1 MSTFNYSLNQLNDS
15 KTYTHIQL
23 PVKNDTSNGK
33 IGLIQDIDIGVMQ
46 GFGYTIDGYNSD
58 TSQINNFV
66 SFVSTVDLLLKNLST
81 RITDLKTIVDGLTS
95 ESLIASIITEPKA
108 NSLTYNGTSQYLIT
122 AGSANNGVMYYS
134 SAYDGSYSTALPQG
148 TNAGAYTVYYY
159 AKGNSGYKD
168 SAKRQLGVT
177 IAKAS
182 SLKTAPTVISTVI
195 SHDGNLHNLIN
206 TGTTNSGTMEYG
218 VNFNNSST
226 TNPPSL
232 WTSDIPQGRD
242 SGQYYIWYRIQ
253 NGVDSNYEAINATYL
268 TYVTISESAVQQYT
282 VRLRIIYGSSTTTE
296 DKVVNSGS
304 SATWTMEPPT
314 GYSWPTTIENG
325 RINGNT
331 ITSDPVNES
340 NTDENGIMIVT
351 VTCVEVTTNVPVAG
365 ITLNTTSLTVAA
377 NSHDSIRATI
387 EPANASNQ
395 TVNWKSSKPTVATVT
410 SSTTSGQNAT
420 VTWKKAGSCTITATA
435 DGDASKSATCSVTC
449 KSAPIAVTGIKLSK
463 PTIELDANRSTTI
476 TAEVL
481 PTNATNQTINW
492 ESSDASVATVT
503 PSSTTSGDSAT
514 VRWKKAGRCTITA
527 TAAGNTSKTATCS
540 VTCNA
545 ATIAVTGITLDPT
558 TPLTVAGGSTASII
572 ATVEPAN
579 AANKTINWS
588 SSDTTVATVTT
599 PTTSGNSTTV
609 TWNKAGSCT
618 ITATS
623 ADNTSI
629 SKTCSV
635 TCEEA
640 RVTKISL
647 TPSSSSLELD
657 ANGTTTISAT
667 VSPSYAT
674 NQAIYWESSNTAV
687 ATVTT
692 HTMSGDNATITW
704 QGPGTC
710 DITATADNG
719 RISKKCSVTC
729 NSANIAVTDITLN
742 KSSLELDANSYGYIR
757 ATVSPGDATDKTIN
771 WESSDASIATV
782 TPSSTTSGDSAI
794 VRWKKAGRC
803 TITATAAGNTS
814 KSATCSVTCNS
825 ANIAVTGVSLDAA
838 AMSIDAGKS
847 KTITATVEPSNA
859 TNQTIN
865 WSSSNTA
872 VATVTPSSTT
882 SGNSATVIWQGAG
895 NCTITATAA
904 GDTSKTAICRVN
916 CASPSNNYYIGRSN
930 KVTFTLDDLDQY
942 VAEKPNEITLPGG
955 DTSTW
960 AVWIYPESWGK
971 PTKAISDA
979 SNEDE
984 LGSFNYEKITLPE
997 GYTGCWST
1005 PGVDDTYTLEW

>member
-66 SFVSTVDLLLKNLST
+66 SFVSTVDLLLKNLTT

-122 AGSANNGVMYYS
+122 AGSANNGIMYYS
-134 SAYDGSYSTALPQG
+134 SAYDGSYSTSLPQG

-182 SLKTAPTVISTVI
+182 SLKTAPTVKSAVI
-195 SHDGNLHNLIN
+195 THDGNLHNLIN
-206 TGTTNSGTMEYG
+206 AGTTNSGTMEYG

-282 VRLRIIYGSSTTTE
+282 VRLRIIYGSSITTE

-304 SATWTMEPPT
+304 YATWTMQPPT
-314 GYSWPTTIENG
+314 GYNWPTTIENG

-331 ITSDPVNES
+331 ITSNVVNES
-340 NTDENGIMIVT
+340 NTDENGIMTVT

-365 ITLNTTSLTVAA
+365 ITLNKSSITVAA
-377 NSHDSIRATI
+377 NDINTISATI
-387 EPANASNQ
+387 EPANATNK
-395 TVNWKSSKPTVATVT
+395 TINWQSSKPTVATVT

-449 KSAPIAVTGIKLSK
+449 QEVAIQQYTVKLYIVYGSYAKVETQKVNSGSYATWTMEPPTGYNWPTTIENGSINGNTITSDPVNESNTDENGIMTVTVTCVEATIAVTGM
-463 PTIELDANRSTTI
+463 TIDKSTLTVAANSHGSISATVTP
-476 TAEVL
+476 E
-481 PTNATNQTINW
+481 NATNKTINW
-492 ESSDASVATVT
+492 KTSNASVATVT
-503 PSSTTSGDSAT
+503 SSTTSGQ
-514 VRWKKAGRCTITA
+514 
-527 TAAGNTSKTATCS
+527 N
-540 VTCNA
+540 
-545 ATIAVTGITLDPT
+545 
-558 TPLTVAGGSTASII
+558 
-572 ATVEPAN
+572 
-579 AANKTINWS
+579 
-588 SSDTTVATVTT
+588 ATVT
-599 PTTSGNSTTV
+599 
-609 TWNKAGSCT
+609 WKKAGSCT
-618 ITATS
+618 ITATADGDASKS
-623 ADNTSI
+623 A
-629 SKTCSV
+629 TCSV

-647 TPSSSSLELD
+647 TPSLSSLELD

-674 NQAIYWESSNTAV
+674 NQAIYWESSDTSV

-692 HTMSGDNATITW
+692 HTMSGNNATITW

-710 DITATADNG
+710 DITAKADNG

-729 NSANIAVTDITLN
+729 
-742 KSSLELDANSYGYIR
+742 
-757 ATVSPGDATDKTIN
+757 
-771 WESSDASIATV
+771 
-782 TPSSTTSGDSAI
+782 
-794 VRWKKAGRC
+794 
-803 TITATAAGNTS
+803 
-814 KSATCSVTCNS
+814 KSAT
-825 ANIAVTGVSLDAA
+825 IAVTGVSLDAA

-847 KTITATVEPSNA
+847 KTIIATVEPSNA

-865 WSSSNTA
+865 WKTSIDSI
-872 VATVTPSSTT
+872 ATVTPSSTT
-882 SGNSATVIWQGAG
+882 SGDSATVIWQGAG

-930 KVTFTLDDLDQY
+930 KEVFTLDDLDQY
-942 VAEKPNEITLPGG
+942 VAERPSEITLPGG
-955 DTSTW
+955 DRTSW
-960 AVWIYPESWGK
+960 AVWIYPESWSK
-971 PTKAISDA
+971 PVKAISNY
-979 SNEDE
+979 SNADE
-984 LGSFNYEKITLPE
+984 LASFNYTELTLPE
-997 GYTGCWST
+997 GYTGCWSL
-1005 PGVDDTYTLEW
+1005 PGDDTTYTLEW

>member
-66 SFVSTVDLLLKNLST
+66 SFVSTVDLLFKNLT
-81 RITDLKTIVDGLTS
+81 NRITDLKTIVDGLTS

-134 SAYDGSYSTALPQG
+134 SAYDGSYSTSLPQG

-168 SAKRQLGVT
+168 SAKSQLAVT

-182 SLKTAPTVISTVI
+182 SLKTAPTVKSAVI
-195 SHDGNLHNLIN
+195 SHDGSLHDLIN
-206 TGTTNSGTMEYG
+206 AGTTNSGTMEYG

-232 WTSDIPQGRD
+232 WTSDIPQGQD

-253 NGVDSNYEAINATYL
+253 NGIDSNYEAINATYL
-268 TYVTISESAVQQYT
+268 TYVTISASAVQQYT
-282 VRLRIIYGSSTTTE
+282 VRLRIIYGSSITTE

-314 GYSWPTTIENG
+314 GYNWPTTIENG

-331 ITSDPVNES
+331 ITSDVVTES
-340 NTDENGIMIVT
+340 NTDENGILTVT
-351 VTCVEVTTNVPVAG
+351 VTCVEATIAVTG
-365 ITLNTTSLTVAA
+365 IKLYPTSLELDA
-377 NSHDSIRATI
+377 NGTTTIRATI
-387 EPANASNQ
+387 EPPNATNQ
-395 TVNWKSSKPTVATVT
+395 TVNWQSSNPTVATVT
-410 SSTTSGQNAT
+410 SSTTSGNNAT

-449 KSAPIAVTGIKLSK
+449 KEVAIQQYTVRLRIIYGSSITTEDKVVNSGSSATWTMEPPTGYNW
-463 PTIELDANRSTTI
+463 PTTIENGRINGNTI
-476 TAEVL
+476 TSDVV
-481 PTNATNQTINW
+481 T
-492 ESSDASVATVT
+492 ESNTDENGILTVT
-503 PSSTTSGDSAT
+503 
-514 VRWKKAGRCTITA
+514 
-527 TAAGNTSKTATCS
+527 
-540 VTCNA
+540 VTCVE
-545 ATIAVTGITLDPT
+545 ATIAVTGIQLDPIS
-558 TPLTVAGGSTASII
+558 LTVAGGSTASIM
-572 ATVEPAN
+572 ATVEPTN
-579 AANKTINWS
+579 AANKTINWK
-588 SSDTTVATVTT
+588 SSDTTVATVAT

-609 TWNKAGSCT
+609 TWNKEGSCT

-647 TPSSSSLELD
+647 TPSSLELD

-674 NQAIYWESSNTAV
+674 NQAIYWESSDTSV

-692 HTMSGDNATITW
+692 HTMSGNNATITW

-710 DITATADNG
+710 DITAKADNG

-729 NSANIAVTDITLN
+729 KSATIAITGIQLDPT
-742 KSSLELDANSYGYIR
+742 SLTVAANDTNHIY
-757 ATVSPGDATDKTIN
+757 ATILPSNATNKTIN
-771 WESSDASIATV
+771 WASSDTTVATV
-782 TPSSTTSGDSAI
+782 TSSTTSGKYAT
-794 VRWKKAGRC
+794 VTWKKVGEC

-814 KSATCSVTCNS
+814 ISRTCQVICNAAT
-825 ANIAVTGVSLDAA
+825 IAVTGISLDNTTPISLAA
-838 AMSIDAGKS
+838 NGS
-847 KTITATVEPSNA
+847 KTITATILPPNA
-859 TNQTIN
+859 TNQQIN
-865 WSSSNTA
+865 WQSSNTA
-872 VATVTPSSTT
+872 VATVTPSTT
-882 SGNSATVIWQGAG
+882 SGNSATVTWAGAG
-895 NCTITATAA
+895 TCTITAISA
-904 GDTSKTAICRVN
+904 DNTSKTATCTVN
-916 CASPSNNYYIGRSN
+916 CASPTNNYYIGRSQ
-930 KVTFTLDDLDQY
+930 KEVFTLDDLDQY
-942 VAEKPNEITLPGG
+942 VAEKPSEITLPGG
-955 DTSTW
+955 DSKTTW

-971 PTKAISDA
+971 PTKAISEY
-979 SNEDE
+979 NNVDE
-984 LGSFNYEKITLPE
+984 LASFNYNQLTFPE
-997 GYTGCWST
+997 GYTGCWAS
-1005 PGVDDTYTLEW
+1005 PYIDNKYTLEW